1 MQTFEFAKE
10 PNCLACMEAE
20 ISAASND
27 NEVTIG
33 KGIKREPL
41 EASGKG
47 KSISVVILCFSWR
60 ASEAMHADSG
70 KNLPLKNLTIIIC
83 LMAKCNSHSR
93 KGQHHLWVSGPT
105 FWVDY

>member
-1 MQTFEFAKE
+1 MISNRTTKTAFRKDSIFFPPVQTFELAEE
-10 PNCLACMEAE
+10 PNCLASVEAE
-20 ISAASND
+20 IATASND

-47 KSISVVILCFSWR
+47 KSISIVIFCFSWR
-60 ASEAMHADSG
+60 ASKAMHEDSG

-83 LMAKCNSHSR
+83 LMA
-93 KGQHHLWVSGPT
+93 
-105 FWVDY
+105 